1 MSFSNPDVLSD
12 ALEKTEGTRFS
23 EEVGLER
30 CQVFFWGGGVG
41 GVDPR

>member
-12 ALEKTEGTRFS
+12 ALEKTEGTRFF